1 MNMFPFFSSGSP
13 DADVLDYAY
22 KKYRVLLTV
31 DKDFGELAF
40 RTKKRSRGIDL
51 YRLSGLNN
59 QDKAEIILSVFENKK
74 LDLASNFTVVTKSQI
89 RVKKLLI

>member
-1 MNMFPFFSSGSP
+1 MADLILNMFPFFSSGSP

-40 RTKKRSRGIDL
+40 RTKSVLVELFCID
-51 YRLSGLNN
+51 
-59 QDKAEIILSVFENKK
+59 
-74 LDLASNFTVVTKSQI
+74 
-89 RVKKLLI
+89 